1 MLKEEILIDS
11 CQDKTSRYVGYHSW
25 YIERDKILKKNGT
38 RFRVPFFYIMK
49 NELHEEVITDR
60 FMLVDVA
67 DRVGKHGSDR

>member
-1 MLKEEILIDS
+1 MALGS
-11 CQDKTSRYVGYHSW
+11 
-25 YIERDKILKKNGT
+25 
-38 RFRVPFFYIMK
+38 RVPFLYHE